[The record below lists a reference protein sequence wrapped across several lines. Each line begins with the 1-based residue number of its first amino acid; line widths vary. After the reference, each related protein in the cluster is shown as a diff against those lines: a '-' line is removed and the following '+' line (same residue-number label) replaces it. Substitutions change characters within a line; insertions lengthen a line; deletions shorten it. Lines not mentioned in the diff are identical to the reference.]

1 MSVKI
6 LVIGRTGQLALSLAE
21 VAKAAGVDATCLGR
35 PDVDLADPN
44 SLYAAIAKHNAD
56 VVINAA
62 AYTAVDKAESEPDLA
77 YAINA
82 EGVRHLAAA
91 CAEADRPLL
100 HISTDYVFDGSSPG
114 PYREEDLVAPLG
126 VYGASKRAGEDFVR
140 DICPRHI
147 ILRTAWVVSPFGQNF
162 VKTML
167 RLAETR
173 DSLGVVDD
181 QRGNPT
187 YAPHLAEAIIRIAHR
202 IAAPSEHDVWGTYNS
217 AGTGEATWCDV
228 ARLVYEQSAK
238 FGGPSAGVRA
248 ITTAEYPTPAR
259 RPANSRLNCEQLAA
273 TFGIRL
279 PDWRDGV
286 TECVQRLLD
295 ADYSRTRTAEV
306 AGGKA

>member
-6 LVIGRTGQLALSLAE
+6 LFIGRTGQLALSLAE
-21 VAKAAGVDATCLGR
+21 VAKTTDVDATFLGR
-35 PDVDLADPN
+35 PDIDLADPN
-44 SLYAAIAKHNAD
+44 SLYAAVTNHDAD
-56 VVINAA
+56 VVINAG
-62 AYTAVDKAESEPDLA
+62 AYTAVDKAESESDLA
-77 YAINA
+77 YAINS

-91 CAEADRPLL
+91 CAEADRPLV
-100 HISTDYVFDGSSPG
+100 HISTDYVFDGNSSV

-126 VYGASKRAGEDFVR
+126 VYGASKHAGEDFVR

-173 DSLGVVDD
+173 DSLGVVED

-187 YAPHLAEAIIRIAHR
+187 YAPHLAEAIIRMAQR
-202 IAAPSEHDVWGTYNS
+202 ITATSDGDFWGTYNA
-217 AGTGEATWCDV
+217 AGTGEATWCEV
-228 ARLVYEQSAK
+228 ARFVFERSAK
-238 FGGPSAGVRA
+238 LGGPSASVRA

-295 ADYSRTRTAEV
+295 ADDSRTRTAEV